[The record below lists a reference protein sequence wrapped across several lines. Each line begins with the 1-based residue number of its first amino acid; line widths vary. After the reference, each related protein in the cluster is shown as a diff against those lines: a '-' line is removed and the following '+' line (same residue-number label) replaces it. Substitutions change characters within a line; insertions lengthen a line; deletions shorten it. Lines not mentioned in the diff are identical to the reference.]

1 MPEVLFDKYWIYDHA
16 EPWSMTQRQI
26 KRSSYYT
33 IAHSRYEETARFEGS
48 HDATQ
53 CEAHKAMAY

>member
-1 MPEVLFDKYWIYDHA
+1 
-16 EPWSMTQRQI
+16 MTQRQI

-53 CEAHKAMAY
+53 CEAYKAMAY